1 VELEFSN
8 TCNYSS
14 TWKTVK
20 CGVPVGS
27 VLGPLMFSV
36 YNNDLQCTVDNRSNV
51 IMYTD
56 DKAFQLPII
65 AIKNLTETSGSFIQ
79 HPHIFQV
86 NYLLLN
92 I

>member
-27 VLGPLMFSV
+27 ALGPLMFSV
-36 YNNDLQCTVDNRSNV
+36 YIDDVPCSVDNSSNV

-56 DKAFQLPII
+56 NKSI
-65 AIKNLTETSGSFIQ
+65 LTADNCYEE
-79 HPHIFQV
+79 
-86 NYLLLN
+86 LN
-92 I
+92 RNFEDVLFNTLTFFRLIC